1 MSYRTAKIYPSY
13 EEDTNQ
19 QHGKNTDDSDELF
32 TTEVF
37 SISYKQEILT
47 KGEQTGEDNKQTLG
61 RKHEKYKL
69 SKDIMS
75 LSQCGD
81 SFSNL
86 SDFDLMVIFDGIPKR
101 ELYKVFNNV
110 NKVDLQILKYKNKT
124 LFDIL
129 QRAHLRKLR
138 QSHYDLAI
146 DNGRL
151 CC

>member
-1 MSYRTAKIYPSY
+1 MLYRTVKIYPSY
-13 EEDTNQ
+13 EDTSQ
-19 QHGKNTDDSDELF
+19 QHRKNTDDSDELF

-47 KGEQTGEDNKQTLG
+47 KGEDNKQTLG

-69 SKDIMS
+69 SKDIMG

-86 SDFDLMVIFDGIPKR
+86 SDFDLMLIFDGIPRR

-110 NKVDLQILKYKNKT
+110 NKADLQILKYKNKT

-138 QSHYDLAI
+138 QSHYDYDLAI

-151 CC
+151 CCC